1 MVDFGNLDIDLV
13 PRSLALLLGLY
24 LFIVTLISLLRTVVM
39 PRNLEST
46 VNDLIRVLVVY
57 PVRTIARMRGT
68 YLGRDSVLAWT
79 GPLLI
84 VIQLI
89 TWLLLFFLAYGL
101 WIYGIGGG
109 GDLGAALRQSGSSL
123 FTLGFAQSP
132 GAEITVIDF
141 MAAATGPI
149 VIALLIGFLPTI
161 YSSYLDRE
169 EGVAMLGVAAGD
181 PAWGPELISRIY
193 LSKQPETIE
202 NLFHDWRVWA
212 TDTRLTHATY
222 PVLTRMR
229 SASAYRSWVVSLLAV
244 LDAASLHLALTKT
257 LPRHNAV
264 SVLLHGAQAFEVI
277 YVLTT
282 TRSSLRNRIPFVNL
296 LAKHSNAETRKVN
309 QEPGFSSGEIAV
321 EIAATA
327 DSLTGLP
334 AQSVDQM
341 LAGEAHPITLTRA
354 EFEQGVEVLR
364 KSGYPIENDLDTAWQ
379 QFSLARARYEFTAYQ
394 LASRL
399 DVVPGPWSGPR
410 PHGFPTIWPTLATS
424 FLKDDDSSQNDEPSM
439 NDET

>member
-1 MVDFGNLDIDLV
+1 MVDFDSIDIDLV

-24 LFIVTLISLLRTVVM
+24 LFIMTVISLLRTVVM

-46 VNDLIRVLVVY
+46 VNDLVRVLVVY

-79 GPLLI
+79 GPLII

-132 GAEITVIDF
+132 DAEITIIDF
-141 MAAATGPI
+141 FAAATGPI

-161 YSSYLDRE
+161 YSSYLQRE
-169 EGVAMLGVAAGD
+169 EGVAMLGIAAGD
-181 PAWGPELISRIY
+181 PAWGPELISRTY
-193 LSKQPETIE
+193 LSKQPETLE
-202 NLFHDWRVWA
+202 NMFHDWRVWA
-212 TDTRLTHATY
+212 TETRLTNVTY

-229 SASAYRSWVVSLLAV
+229 SASPYRSWVISLLAV
-244 LDAASLHLALTKT
+244 LDAAALQLALTKT
-257 LPRHNAV
+257 LPRNNAV
-264 SVLLHGAQAFEVI
+264 AVLLHGAQAFEVI
-277 YVLTT
+277 YVMTT
-282 TRSSLRNRIPFVNL
+282 NHVPWSRRIPFVGM
-296 LAKHSNAETRKVN
+296 LAKNANAKTR
-309 QEPGFSSGEIAV
+309 QIEAQPGFVAGEIAV
-321 EIAATA
+321 ETAATA
-327 DSLTGLP
+327 DSVTGLP
-334 AQSVDQM
+334 AQSVDAM
-341 LAGEAHPITLTRA
+341 LAGEAQPITLTRA

-364 KSGYPIENDLDTAWQ
+364 KSGYPIENDMDTAWQ
-379 QFSLARARYEFTAYQ
+379 QFSIARARYEFTAYQ
-394 LASRL
+394 LAWRF

-424 FLKDDDSSQNDEPSM
+424 FLKDDDA
-439 NDET
+439 